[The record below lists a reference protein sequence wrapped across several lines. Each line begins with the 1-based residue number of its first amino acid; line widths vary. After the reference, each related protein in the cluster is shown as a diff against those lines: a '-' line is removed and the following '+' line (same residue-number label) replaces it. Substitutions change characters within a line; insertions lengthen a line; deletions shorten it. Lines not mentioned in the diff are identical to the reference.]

1 MQSVW
6 RRIGAPSIHAL
17 TGDVDVV
24 HATNFVLPPTGSTP
38 GVVTVHDLSF
48 FRDDV
53 HGGLRRLRDQ
63 VPWSIARAARVLVPS
78 HAIAAEVTERF
89 GVAPDKLAVTHE
101 GVAPVFFGA
110 APLADQALRAWG
122 IERPFM
128 IAAGT
133 IQPRKNFHRLLDAWR
148 AAGAD
153 LTGWTL
159 VLAGPAGWGPDLP
172 ETPGVKLIGWVG
184 DETLPGLLSAAEVFC
199 YPSLYEG
206 FGLPPLEAMAAG
218 TASLVGRYPAA
229 EEIVG
234 DAALL
239 VDPGDTGSIA
249 EGIVRLATDAT
260 LRKRLALT
268 GRTHAARFTWERTAA
283 ATIGVYRSILE

>member
-1 MQSVW
+1 
-6 RRIGAPSIHAL
+6 
-17 TGDVDVV
+17 
-24 HATNFVLPPTGSTP
+24 
-38 GVVTVHDLSF
+38 
-48 FRDDV
+48 
-53 HGGLRRLRDQ
+53 
-63 VPWSIARAARVLVPS
+63 
-78 HAIAAEVTERF
+78 
-89 GVAPDKLAVTHE
+89 
-101 GVAPVFFGA
+101 
-110 APLADQALRAWG
+110 
-122 IERPFM
+122 
-128 IAAGT
+128 
-133 IQPRKNFHRLLDAWR
+133 
-148 AAGAD
+148 
-153 LTGWTL
+153 
-159 VLAGPAGWGPDLP
+159 
-172 ETPGVKLIGWVG
+172 VKLIGWVG